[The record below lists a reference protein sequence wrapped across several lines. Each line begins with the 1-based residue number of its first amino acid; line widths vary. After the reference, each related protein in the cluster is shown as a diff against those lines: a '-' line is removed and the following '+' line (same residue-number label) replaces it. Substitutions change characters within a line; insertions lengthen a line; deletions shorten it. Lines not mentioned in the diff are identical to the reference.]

1 MLTSFEYLLKISM
14 CNLDMECDTNLF
26 YYLLLLF
33 FWVVGGGGGGYSNDN
48 LNLISRLWIRKE
60 LYLLFLT
67 RKMETL
73 FCLFVSK
80 REAM

>member
-1 MLTSFEYLLKISM
+1 MTPTYFITYI
-14 CNLDMECDTNLF
+14 
-26 YYLLLLF
+26 YIYF
-33 FWVVGGGGGGYSNDN
+33 FGCWGEGYSNDN
-48 LNLISRLWIRKE
+48 LNLISRLWIRKA

-80 REAM
+80 REAMRGSSKFINNVGILCEQN